1 MTDAATL
8 LWTDA
13 AWGAS
18 AARAA
23 SRFTTVRDAAAAR
36 ADLGDVGVQ
45 FLACA
50 GAVGG
55 AVDDTVWW
63 EPRAYWWARTAEAA
77 LTAGDLAAVLAR
89 FPDDV
94 LAADG
99 RADAE
104 IPVARCGDYRVR
116 VAAEPLAVPDWELV
130 GPALAAGPAYHAAH
144 VGLVED
150 TLATLASAV
159 PDTFD
164 AFCRII
170 RVIGLKP
177 RDAGGY
183 DDFSNP
189 ELPGS
194 FVASVRP
201 EPTVLA
207 DHFVHELQHN
217 KLSFVEE
224 LGALFDDTRP
234 SGRCYSPWRDDHRS
248 PYGVFHGVYV
258 FLGVHDYWRSIDAQ
272 DLGADRGAYARDQVA
287 RIPLQ
292 LDLAVEVLQR
302 QALLTPFGAA
312 ILVELAAAVDRVR
325 ADTELDPTEVPAYVA
340 LEAEGGFERQRAH
353 DDGRPLSVR
362 DAVDEH
368 LARHG

>member
-18 AARAA
+18 AARAVT
-23 SRFTTVRDAAAAR
+23 RFVTVRDAVTRRDDLGAAR
-36 ADLGDVGVQ
+36 DEFLMLADAL
-45 FLACA
+45 
-50 GAVGG
+50 
-55 AVDDTVWW
+55 DDSVWA
-63 EPRAYWWARTAEAA
+63 EPKPYWWARTAERA
-77 LTAGDLAAVLAR
+77 LDEGDLVAVLAR
-89 FPDDV
+89 FPGDV
-94 LAADG
+94 V
-99 RADAE
+99 DATVVDSTAP
-104 IPVARCGDYRVR
+104 IARCGDYRVR
-116 VAAEPLAVPDWELV
+116 LAAEPMAVPDWELV
-130 GPALAAGPAYHAAH
+130 EPALTAGADYHAAH

-150 TLATLASAV
+150 TLATLAGSV
-159 PDTFD
+159 PDILD
-164 AFCRII
+164 AFRRII

-224 LGALFDDTRP
+224 LGALFDEGRP
-234 SGRCYSPWRDDHRS
+234 AGRCYSPWRDDRRS

-258 FLGVHDYWRSIDAQ
+258 FLGVHEYWQHIDAQ
-272 DLGADRGAYARDQVA
+272 DLGGERGAYRARPGGTHPAATRAGRRRPRTPRTPHAVRCGDPRRA
-287 RIPLQ
+287 RRRGRPGGGRCRGRRRRRSRMGRARGRRRLRP
-292 LDLAVEVLQR
+292 A
-302 QALLTPFGAA
+302 
-312 ILVELAAAVDRVR
+312 VR
-325 ADTELDPTEVPAYVA
+325 A
-340 LEAEGGFERQRAH
+340 R
-353 DDGRPLSVR
+353 
-362 DAVDEH
+362 
-368 LARHG
+368 

>member
-18 AARAA
+18 AAHAVD
-23 SRFTTVRDAAAAR
+23 RFVTVRDAVTQRDDLGAAR
-36 ADLGDVGVQ
+36 DE
-45 FLACA
+45 FLAIA
-50 GAVGG
+50 D
-55 AVDDTVWW
+55 AVDDSVWA
-63 EPRAYWWARTAEAA
+63 EPRPYWWARTAERA
-77 LTAGDLAAVLAR
+77 LADGDLVAALAR
-89 FPDDV
+89 FPVDV
-94 LAADG
+94 V
-99 RADAE
+99 DATSVDPTAP
-104 IPVARCGDYRVR
+104 IARCGDYRVR
-116 VAAEPLAVPDWELV
+116 VAAEPMAVPDWELV
-130 GPALAAGPAYHAAH
+130 EPALAAGADYHAAH

-150 TLATLASAV
+150 TLATLAGAV

-164 AFCRII
+164 AFRRII

-224 LGALFDDTRP
+224 LGALFDEGRP
-234 SGRCYSPWRDDHRS
+234 SGRCYSPWRDDRRS

-258 FLGVHDYWRSIDAQ
+258 FLGVHEYWQHIDAQ
-272 DLGADRGAYARDQVA
+272 DLGDERGAYARDQVA

-292 LDLAVEVLQR
+292 LALAVDVLER
-302 QALLTPFGAA
+302 HAPLTPFGAT
-312 ILVELAAAVDRVR
+312 ILAELAGAVDRVLGDVDVDA
-325 ADTELDPTEVPAYVA
+325 ADVPAWVA
-340 LEAEGGFERQRAH
+340 LEADGGFVRQCVP

-362 DAVDEH
+362 DAVDDH